1 MRIARLP
8 SLHATTLHTLYAAH
22 SALYLAPSTIYT
34 LLLARNSLEST
45 LQTRRST
52 PHTLLTPQ
60 SLHELHAALCSPRS
74 RRDPL
79 NSTLHT
85 ENFKLYTA
93 DSTPHTIYTHTSH
106 SILYTPHTQPSANT
120 LYTPNFRF
128 LTFHKT
134 HSTHLALPNLY
145 VTHNTADSTF
155 HNLRAPPSTTRRDAL
170 HPALHILHSAFKL
183 ALQTPPSALHILYF
197 TQHPTLRPT
206 TKHPPIS
213 THYTLE
219 TILSTVD
226 NPHSTLQ
233 TFYAWSCNLP
243 HSLDTL
249 HLARHTLQSRRDLQ
263 KSTSTL

>member
-8 SLHATTLHTLYAAH
+8 SLHATTLHTAH

-60 SLHELHAALCSPRS
+60 SLHELQAALYSPRS

-85 ENFKLYTA
+85 ETLN
-93 DSTPHTIYTHTSH
+93 STLQTPPRTQ
-106 SILYTPHTQPSANT
+106 YTPTLHIQYSTHLTRNPPRT

-170 HPALHILHSAFKL
+170 HRHSTFYTAHSNLHS
-183 ALQTPPSALHILYF
+183 
-197 TQHPTLRPT
+197 RR
-206 TKHPPIS
+206 HPP
-213 THYTLE
+213 HF
-219 TILSTVD
+219 
-226 NPHSTLQ
+226 
-233 TFYAWSCNLP
+233 TFYISHSIPLYTPLTQYLHTTLWRPFSRPSTIHTP
-243 HSLDTL
+243 HCKLSMPGPATS
-249 HLARHTLQSRRDLQ
+249 HTL
-263 KSTSTL
+263 

>member
-8 SLHATTLHTLYAAH
+8 SLHTTTLHTLYAAH

-52 PHTLLTPQ
+52 PHTLLIPQ
-60 SLHELHAALCSPRS
+60 SLHELHAALHSPRS

-134 HSTHLALPNLY
+134 HSTHLALPNLC
-145 VTHNTADSTF
+145 H
-155 HNLRAPPSTTRRDAL
+155 
-170 HPALHILHSAFKL
+170 
-183 ALQTPPSALHILYF
+183 
-197 TQHPTLRPT
+197 TQHCRLYISQPTR
-206 TKHPPIS
+206 S
-213 THYTLE
+213 TLYNPAGRFTPG
-219 TILSTVD
+219 T
-226 NPHSTLQ
+226 PHSTQRIQ
-233 TFYAWSCNLP
+233 TCTPDATLRTSHSIFHTASHSTPHYKAPSNIYTLHFGD
-243 HSLDTL
+243 HSLDRRQSTL
-249 HLARHTLQSRRDLQ
+249 HTANFLCLVLQPPTLSRHATPCATHAAIQ
-263 KSTSTL
+263 T

>member
-52 PHTLLTPQ
+52 PHTLLIPQ
-60 SLHELHAALCSPRS
+60 SLHELHAALHSPRS

-85 ENFKLYTA
+85 ETLNSTLQ
-93 DSTPHTIYTHTSH
+93 TPHRTQ
-106 SILYTPHTQPSANT
+106 YTPTLHIQYSTHLTRNPPRT